1 MEDCFEEVIF
11 VVVKQLYCDIIH
23 IPQLLLLQ
31 SVQFKGCLFFFKYT
45 CKVVQSSAPLNFG
58 TFLHSQKKSYN

>member
-31 SVQFKGCLFFFKYT
+31 SVQFKGCLFFF
-45 CKVVQSSAPLNFG
+45 
-58 TFLHSQKKSYN
+58 